1 MYSLHAQDLII
12 ALFIVEHGC
21 GKVVEDILR
30 CQWSI
35 GLYPFVPDEESVTIV
50 VRWMKVVDIHNQGQ
64 KTQYIDRLL
73 TVSREAGT
81 ETTVAF
87 HINLSSCYTVLAPMS
102 LHKNVHG
109 GPINFQRHWLCTI
122 CSCLQPQQVPILIL
136 RLASRPHNPRCFRM
150 DPHCPFSAAH
160 SSAPILLCGL
170 SSTTGVHTSWKHFTN
185 LLLSFPMVAATPS
198 NKVLE
203 STTICVAGL
212 AQVVTPQS
220 SAKPSSSRLFLYP
233 LCVSSEV
240 ANVSK
245 VLAELLTSASYQLRR
260 MY

>member
-1 MYSLHAQDLII
+1 MEARSTSNGTGFAQS
-12 ALFIVEHGC
+12 A
-21 GKVVEDILR
+21 
-30 CQWSI
+30 
-35 GLYPFVPDEESVTIV
+35 
-50 VRWMKVVDIHNQGQ
+50 
-64 KTQYIDRLL
+64 
-73 TVSREAGT
+73 
-81 ETTVAF
+81 VAC
-87 HINLSSCYTVLAPMS
+87 NLSRFQCTYLRWVSHLSV
-102 LHKNVHG
+102 
-109 GPINFQRHWLCTI
+109 INDSFRPP
-122 CSCLQPQQVPILIL
+122 SSLIL